1 MPSRNI
7 VREIKA
13 ESIRDINPS
22 DIIYLALKDGSIL
35 LVVENDD
42 DTVDYDEI
50 KLDYFQNSSRKRSNI
65 GYNTD
70 KYHRNNRNT
79 KQTKKNTTY
88 TKTDN
93 RKNIA
98 TNNYSSY
105 SRGNTHN
112 TSYSIDR
119 RQNKSMITL
128 NKNDKKN
135 DYSRYK
141 NTRDN
146 LNKTYNYDKKIYSPQ
161 YTRTKP
167 NISKYTRTE
176 KLERSYDITN
186 NNNNNYRN
194 HTLHQIEYSNKRKN
208 SFQSQKKDPKTYQR
222 PQSTNTNYKSS
233 YRNNNNGKERTKVT
247 SYSTSKT
254 PSRQQHKGFTFNNND
269 NNNSIINISN
279 LSLKNEKNFVNK
291 THLIEKKNIYKDYLK
306 NKQKNENE
314 NKYKNIN
321 SFKRGEQIKTKAYTS
336 RNAQTPNYSVKKK
349 EFQIIGK
356 ITNNDKSVKLVENKY
371 LKTTCITKSKYIQNE
386 SRNNKQSLNKIKE
399 ESTYNNNSFHVSYGG
414 NLSKNGKSKSL
425 YKAY

>member
-7 VREIKA
+7 VREIKV

-35 LVVENDD
+35 LVIEDDD
-42 DTVDYDEI
+42 DTIDYDDI

-79 KQTKKNTTY
+79 NQTKKNITY
-88 TKTDN
+88 TKADN
-93 RKNIA
+93 QKNIPI
-98 TNNYSSY
+98 NNYSSY

-141 NTRDN
+141 NTKEN

-167 NISKYTRTE
+167 NINSYTRTE
-176 KLERSYDITN
+176 KFERSYDIIN
-186 NNNNNYRN
+186 NDNKYRN

-208 SFQSQKKDPKTYQR
+208 SFQSQKKDSKISQR
-222 PQSTNTNYKSS
+222 PQSSNSYYKSS
-233 YRNNNNGKERTKVT
+233 YRNNNNVNEKTKVT

-254 PSRQQHKGFTFNNND
+254 PSRQQYKGFILNNNN

-279 LSLKNEKNFVNK
+279 LSLKNEKNFVK
-291 THLIEKKNIYKDYLK
+291 KAHLIEKKNIYKDYLM
-306 NKQKNENE
+306 NKPKNENE
-314 NKYKNIN
+314 NKYKKIN
-321 SFKRGEQIKTKAYTS
+321 SFKRGEQIKTKSNTN
-336 RNAQTPNYSVKKK
+336 RNAQTPNYTVKKK

-356 ITNNDKSVKLVENKY
+356 IMNNDKSVKLIDHKY
-371 LKTTCITKSKYIQNE
+371 VKTTSIIKSKYTQNE
-386 SRNNKQSLNKIKE
+386 SRNNIQSLNKIKE

-414 NLSKNGKSKSL
+414 KLNKNGKTKSH
-425 YKAY
+425 YKDY

>member
-7 VREIKA
+7 VREIKV

-35 LVVENDD
+35 LVIEDDD
-42 DTVDYDEI
+42 DTIDYDDI

-79 KQTKKNTTY
+79 KQTKKNITY
-88 TKTDN
+88 TKADN
-93 RKNIA
+93 QKNIPI
-98 TNNYSSY
+98 NNYSSY

-141 NTRDN
+141 NTKEN
-146 LNKTYNYDKKIYSPQ
+146 LNKIYNYDKKIYSPQ

-167 NISKYTRTE
+167 NINSYTRTE
-176 KLERSYDITN
+176 KFERSYDIIN
-186 NNNNNYRN
+186 NDNKYRN

-208 SFQSQKKDPKTYQR
+208 SFQSQNKDSKIPQR
-222 PQSTNTNYKSS
+222 PQSSNSYYKSS
-233 YRNNNNGKERTKVT
+233 YRNNNNANEKTKVT

-254 PSRQQHKGFTFNNND
+254 PSRQQHKGFILNNN

-279 LSLKNEKNFVNK
+279 LSLKNEKSFVNK
-291 THLIEKKNIYKDYLK
+291 AHLIEKKNIYKDYLT

-314 NKYKNIN
+314 NKYKKIN
-321 SFKRGEQIKTKAYTS
+321 SFKRGEQIKTKSNTS
-336 RNAQTPNYSVKKK
+336 RNAQTPNYTVKKK

-356 ITNNDKSVKLVENKY
+356 IMNNDKSVKLIDHKY
-371 LKTTCITKSKYIQNE
+371 VKTTSITKSKYTQNE
-386 SRNNKQSLNKIKE
+386 SRNNIQRLNKIKE

-414 NLSKNGKSKSL
+414 KLNKNGKTKSH
-425 YKAY
+425 YKDY